1 MNNQHFQENT
11 FEEDNQVIRDSLKA
25 LGEKYQV
32 TKVSE
37 AEEADIQERL
47 SQFDMFS
54 AFQQVV
60 LYGAARIKYNEQV
73 SYLTV
78 VTLNAQPEGLTA
90 YQGQQPDLTEF
101 TFAGLIELDQNYG
114 HVHIRPDTA
123 TDKLIELFK
132 PTKVK
137 FEADKNFHKRYHVTA
152 DNPEHLKDQMTGPFL
167 ASIRQYDGLQI
178 EIKER
183 DMVVRLPKG
192 LSVDVAEQL
201 GAFLVEMKEVE

>member
-1 MNNQHFQENT
+1 MNNQHGQENT

-37 AEEADIQERL
+37 AEEANIQERL

-60 LYGAARIKYNEQV
+60 LYGAARITHNEKV

-78 VTLNAQPEGLTA
+78 ITLNAQPEGLTA
-90 YQGQQPDLTEF
+90 YQGQQPDLTRF
-101 TFAGLIELDQNYG
+101 TFAGLTALDKNYG
-114 HVHIRPDTA
+114 HVHIRPVTT

-132 PTKVK
+132 PVKVK
-137 FEADKNFHKRYHVTA
+137 FEADKDFHKHYHVTA
-152 DNPEHLKDQMTGPFL
+152 DNPEHLKEQMTESFL
-167 ASIRQYDGLQI
+167 AAIKQYDGLQI
-178 EIKER
+178 EIKDH
-183 DMVVRLPKG
+183 DMLVRLPKG

-201 GAFLVEMKEVE
+201 GDFMVRVKEV